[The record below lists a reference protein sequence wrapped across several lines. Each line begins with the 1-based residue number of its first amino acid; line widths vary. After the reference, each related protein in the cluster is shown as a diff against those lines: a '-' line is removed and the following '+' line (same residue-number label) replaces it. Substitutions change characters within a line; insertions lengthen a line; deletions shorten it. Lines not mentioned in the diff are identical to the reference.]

1 MKRVETIAKTQ
12 FAAMRLQAPTVA
24 PPPPPQTF
32 DLGLV
37 TAGAVSGGAY
47 QAGVMDFLVEA
58 LDRWYAAKAAG
69 EDVPQHDV
77 RVRVVTGA
85 SAGGI
90 NSALFAIVANW
101 GYQPRRLDAELS
113 VWGEAARD
121 KPSPFHSI
129 WVDGIDIADLLT
141 TDDLDG
147 GQLPSLLN
155 ASYLEKVLVPQA
167 LRFEG
172 VPIAEEQRPIRGWL
186 ADPLPVLLT
195 VTNLKGVPYSLGFNT
210 GANNEFQADYQ
221 MVLHKDFMAFK
232 VEGVPGTPTP
242 QDLNGLIDV
251 PAPNSVTSA
260 PWGHLGSAALAT
272 AAFPVGL
279 APIALERPYEDYH
292 YRIHYTDTESQEV
305 RFISPLPLPE
315 LYQFANLDGGVMN
328 NEPFDLARAVLF
340 GRDAGEISDG
350 AVVDR
355 GVLLLEAFPRT
366 AELFENLQPNMV
378 ESVMRMVSSQ
388 IEQARFKMEDLI
400 FAARDDVFSRFLIQ
414 PIRPDATDPGKLT
427 LASAPLSAFFGFFSR
442 DFREHDFQLGRRNCQ
457 DFLRHRLKLPPV
469 NPVLGAA
476 AKADADGLVPLI
488 PLVGP
493 CAKEEPIPEWPA
505 GRFAVTPTL
514 AQAIEKRLDKVG
526 DYVIRQYLDNNWLV
540 RRVWLGVPFVTQGIK
555 KKVLAYIDRTLKT
568 AAKEIDEA
576 S

>member
-1 MKRVETIAKTQ
+1 MKRVESIAKTQ
-12 FAAMRLQAPTVA
+12 FAAMRLQAPAVA
-24 PPPPPQTF
+24 SPPPPRTF

-77 RVRVVTGA
+77 RVRVVSGA

-90 NSALFAIVANW
+90 NSALLAIAASW
-101 GYQPRRLDAELS
+101 GFQPRRLDGEPS

-141 TDDLDG
+141 TDDLDSG
-147 GQLPSLLN
+147 RLPSLLN
-155 ASYLEKVLVPQA
+155 AGYLEKVLVPQA

-172 VPIAEEQRPIRGWL
+172 VPITDEQRPFRGWL

-195 VTNLKGVPYSLGFNT
+195 VTNLKGVPYSLAFNT
-210 GANNEFQADYQ
+210 GANNEYQADYQ

-242 QDLNGLIDV
+242 QELNGLIDV
-251 PAPNSVTSA
+251 PAPNSVTSV
-260 PWGHLGSAALAT
+260 PWVSLGSAALAT

-279 APIALERPYEDYH
+279 APIALERPYADYD
-292 YRIHYTDTESQEV
+292 YRIHYTDAQTQEV
-305 RFISPLPLPE
+305 RFIRPLVQPE
-315 LYQFANLDGGVMN
+315 RYQFANLDGGVMN
-328 NEPFDLARAVLF
+328 NEPFDLARAVLY
-340 GRDAGEISDG
+340 GRDAGEVSDG

-366 AELFENLQPNMV
+366 AELFDNLQPNIV
-378 ESVMRMVSSQ
+378 QSVMRMMNSQ

-414 PIRPDATDPGKLT
+414 PIRPDAGDPEKLT
-427 LASAPLSAFFGFFSR
+427 LASAPLGAFFGFFSR

-469 NPVLGAA
+469 NPVLGDAVT
-476 AKADADGLVPLI
+476 ADADGLVPLI

-505 GRFAVTPTL
+505 GRFAITATL
-514 AQAIEKRLDKVG
+514 SRAIEKRLDKVG
-526 DYVIRQYLDNNWLV
+526 DYLIQRYLDDNWLV
-540 RRVWLGVPFVTQGIK
+540 RRVWLGVPLVTQGVK
-555 KKVLAYIDRTLKT
+555 KKLLDYIDRTLKS
-568 AAKEIDEA
+568 AAQDIDDA
-576 S
+576 R